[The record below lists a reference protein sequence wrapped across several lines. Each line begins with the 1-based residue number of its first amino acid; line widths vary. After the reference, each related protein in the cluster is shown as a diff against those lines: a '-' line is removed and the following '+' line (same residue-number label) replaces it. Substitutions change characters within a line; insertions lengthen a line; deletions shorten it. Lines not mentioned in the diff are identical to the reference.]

1 MTALPFH
8 EACELDDALLQQERK
23 SLLRF
28 IVCGSVD
35 HGKSTLIGRLLFEA
49 GLLFVDQLDA
59 LDHDSRQHGTQGPER
74 DFALVL
80 DGLAAE
86 REQKITIDVAY
97 RFFTTPRRKF
107 IVADTPGHEQY
118 TRNMAT
124 GASTADVALL
134 LVSAHEGLTRQTKRH
149 ALIVAT
155 LGVRHVL
162 VAVNKMDLV
171 GWSQSGFAA
180 LEADFRAFAKGLDID
195 EPVFVPVAARSGDNI
210 ITRSERM
217 NWYRG
222 PTLLEHLERV
232 EVERPRRCAFR
243 MPVQWV
249 NRPTPDFRGYCGLI
263 ASGEIC
269 RGTPVQVLP
278 SGQRTHIDR
287 IVTADG
293 DLAHAVAGQAVT
305 LTFLDEIDASRGDVV
320 AGVGRPAPVTNV
332 LSARIVWIGMDAMV
346 PGRGYLLKIAA
357 STVNATIEPTLHV
370 MDLDTRKSTPC
381 DRLCTNQIGTAVVR
395 LDRLVAVDRY
405 VDVRGTGSFILIDSD
420 SLDTVGI
427 GIVEAVHPGDDR
439 ALARDTTKL
448 INLIH
453 STETHVRSICKAVS
467 WRATGSLDTFI
478 VAVLIT
484 GSSKVAGSVALAE
497 ILTKTL
503 LYYFHERMWALIPWG
518 KR

>member
-1 MTALPFH
+1 
-8 EACELDDALLQQERK
+8 
-23 SLLRF
+23 
-28 IVCGSVD
+28 
-35 HGKSTLIGRLLFEA
+35 
-49 GLLFVDQLDA
+49 
-59 LDHDSRQHGTQGPER
+59 
-74 DFALVL
+74 
-80 DGLAAE
+80 
-86 REQKITIDVAY
+86 
-97 RFFTTPRRKF
+97 
-107 IVADTPGHEQY
+107 
-118 TRNMAT
+118 
-124 GASTADVALL
+124 
-134 LVSAHEGLTRQTKRH
+134 
-149 ALIVAT
+149 
-155 LGVRHVL
+155 
-162 VAVNKMDLV
+162 
-171 GWSQSGFAA
+171 
-180 LEADFRAFAKGLDID
+180 
-195 EPVFVPVAARSGDNI
+195 
-210 ITRSERM
+210 M

-232 EVERPRRCAFR
+232 EVERPRRSAFR

-278 SGQRTHIDR
+278 SGQRTLIDR

>member
-1 MTALPFH
+1 MTALPLPKAF
-8 EACELDDALLQQERK
+8 ELEDVLVHQERK

-49 GLLFVDQLDA
+49 GLLSIDQVDA
-59 LDHDSRQHGTQGPER
+59 LDHDSRRHGTQGTEL

-86 REQKITIDVAY
+86 REQKITIDIAY
-97 RFFTTPRRKF
+97 RFFTTARRKF

-134 LVSAHEGLTRQTKRH
+134 LVSAREGLTRQTKRH
-149 ALIVAT
+149 ALIVST

-171 GWSQSGFAA
+171 GWSQPGFAA
-180 LEADFRAFAKGLDID
+180 LEADFKAFAKGLGID
-195 EPVFVPVAARSGDNI
+195 ELVFVPVAARSGDNI
-210 ITRSERM
+210 IARSERM
-217 NWYRG
+217 SWYRG
-222 PTLLEHLERV
+222 PTLLEHLEKV
-232 EVERPRRCAFR
+232 EVKRPRRSAFR

-249 NRPTPDFRGYCGLI
+249 NRPNPDFRGYCGLI

-293 DLAHAVAGQAVT
+293 DLARAVAGQAVT

-320 AGVGRPAPVTNV
+320 AGVGRPAPVTNR
-332 LSARIVWIGMDAMV
+332 LSARIVWIGKDALV
-346 PGRGYLLKIAA
+346 PGRGYLLKLAA
-357 STVNATIEPTLHV
+357 ATVNARIEPPLHV
-370 MDLDTRKSTPC
+370 MELDTRELALA
-381 DRLCTNQIGTAVVR
+381 DRLCTNEIGRAVVR

-405 VDVRGTGSFILIDSD
+405 VDSRETGSFILIDPD
-420 SLDTVGI
+420 SFDTVGM
-427 GIVEAVHPGDDR
+427 GIVEAAHPGEDR
-439 ALARDTTKL
+439 GLPQNTTKL
-448 INLIH
+448 ISLIH
-453 STETHVRSICKAVS
+453 STETHVRSLAKAVS

-478 VAVLIT
+478 VAALIT
-484 GSSKVAGSVALAE
+484 GSSKIAGGVALGE
-497 ILTKTL
+497 ILTKML
-503 LYYFHERMWALIPWG
+503 LFYLHERVWALIPWG
-518 KR
+518 RR